1 MIRRLASSTRP
12 AKSAPMPVGWGRRE
26 SPIHGRQDKSADRGR
41 AHVVGGIEVS
51 ADLPRRRAG
60 ALSTKSNDFN
70 GPSAI
75 ARINAKGQRP

>member
-1 MIRRLASSTRP
+1 MMRHVDSGPCSCILPIALVSWRP
-12 AKSAPMPVGWGRRE
+12 QE

-51 ADLPRRRAG
+51 ANPSRRDAG
-60 ALSTKSNDFN
+60 ARARKASDIN

-75 ARINAKGQRP
+75 SPINAKGRRP